1 MKLCCASIV
10 LQMVA
15 ALLIAPAALAA
26 PAADDIECNAL
37 QETFNR
43 LYITGFREF
52 DRLMDQCEN
61 TTSADSPE
69 RVSCIQ
75 QAGKK
80 ASGRIAIPMN
90 QLKKDWRSVGCP
102 GRPSEPDL

>member
-1 MKLCCASIV
+1 MKLRRASIV
-10 LQMVA
+10 LQMMA
-15 ALLIAPAALAA
+15 ALFIAPAASV
-26 PAADDIECNAL
+26 ADVVQCNAL
-37 QETFNR
+37 QERFNR
-43 LYITGFREF
+43 LYISGFREF

-61 TTSADSPE
+61 TTTPDSPE

-80 ASGRIAIPMN
+80 ASGRISIPMN
-90 QLKKDWRSVGCP
+90 ELKKEWRSFGCP